1 MTNPTETPL
10 SVRSAKS
17 FTSTQLGWIVGVLST
32 IFFSA
37 ATPLLRN
44 AIVRGVDPATLLIGR
59 LGLASLLMGGAWAIF
74 NPQALRFSRRQLGI
88 VLLLGVFSGA
98 STLCYSWSL
107 ISLESSMAVM
117 IFAINPVASL
127 AILALGGERLTLR
140 QLLRLLLALLGVY
153 LLVGPS
159 GKVDLFGALLVVVSI
174 VLWAVQMV
182 GVQWYLQG
190 RDAGAISFYI
200 ALASTIVIAGWWW
213 VRGTSWYIPDNSIW
227 ISIIVLAV
235 VSTFLARLFFFTA
248 IQRIG
253 SGQMSLLMPLE
264 TMLSVTWSLLFL
276 GEHLNLWQWLGA
288 ALIVTSALLA
298 VERLSRT
305 PKQIAS

>member
-1 MTNPTETPL
+1 MIQPTETPL
-10 SVRSAKS
+10 SARSAQS
-17 FTSTQLGWIVGVLST
+17 INATQLGWMMGILAT

-37 ATPLLRN
+37 ATPLIRN
-44 AIVRGVDPATLLIGR
+44 AVMRGVDPATLLIAR
-59 LGLASLLMGGAWAIF
+59 LGLASILSGVTLAIF
-74 NPQALRFSRRQLGI
+74 NPVALRFNRRQLQV

-107 ISLESSMAVM
+107 RTLESSMAVM

-127 AILALGGERLTLR
+127 TILAAGGERLTPR

-159 GKVDLFGALLVVVSI
+159 GHVDLFGALLVVVSI
-174 VLWAVQMV
+174 LLWTVQMV
-182 GVQWYLQG
+182 GVQWYLPG
-190 RDAGAISFYI
+190 RDGGAISFYI
-200 ALASTIVIAGWWW
+200 AVSSTIVIAGWWW
-213 VRGTSWYIPDNSIW
+213 MRGTSWYIPDSNIW
-227 ISIIVLAV
+227 ISIIVLAI
-235 VSTFLARLFFFTA
+235 VSTFLARFFFFSA

-276 GEHLNLWQWLGA
+276 GERLNLWQWLGA
-288 ALIVTSALLA
+288 MLIVSSAILA
-298 VERLSRT
+298 VEKLGWVQ
-305 PKQIAS
+305 KQAT